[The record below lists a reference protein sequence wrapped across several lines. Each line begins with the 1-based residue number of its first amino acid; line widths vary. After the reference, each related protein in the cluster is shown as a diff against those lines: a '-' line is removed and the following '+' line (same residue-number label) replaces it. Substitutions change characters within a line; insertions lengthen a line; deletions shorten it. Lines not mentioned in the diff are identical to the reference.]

1 MKILKPLNFWKTS
14 AFKRTLKFSYDHRN
28 LDLLPSEGSDENRQI
43 IRDEKTSR
51 RGKLRQILSRA
62 KSSLWRNSASLAEKK
77 EPRKTSRI
85 PFRSRMRSAS
95 KSVYS
100 YLKTNKK
107 SILISIITYSIIFA
121 SGMVITYHIAF
132 EKGVVVGVQIG
143 KRMVPNR
150 LDYVIEWGFYCLL

>member
-1 MKILKPLNFWKTS
+1 
-14 AFKRTLKFSYDHRN
+14 
-28 LDLLPSEGSDENRQI
+28 
-43 IRDEKTSR
+43 
-51 RGKLRQILSRA
+51 
-62 KSSLWRNSASLAEKK
+62 
-77 EPRKTSRI
+77 
-85 PFRSRMRSAS
+85 MRSAS